1 MTKAKEKAMGMGMEI
16 MKKLWTTTLIV
27 TRVNRIMKS
36 VNTTKLAVKTATRI
50 TVRPSTS
57 SSRWLNR
64 KMRYLDRSLV
74 TVTQKPK
81 HLATRSHSIP
91 KAVVSSKN
99 SRKRNKIHCQTNRMV
114 MSICRQRILRLKPQW
129 RRSLCR
135 S

>member
-27 TRVNRIMKS
+27 TRVNKTMKS

-64 KMRYLDRSLV
+64 TMR
-74 TVTQKPK
+74 
-81 HLATRSHSIP
+81 
-91 KAVVSSKN
+91 
-99 SRKRNKIHCQTNRMV
+99 
-114 MSICRQRILRLKPQW
+114 
-129 RRSLCR
+129 
-135 S
+135 